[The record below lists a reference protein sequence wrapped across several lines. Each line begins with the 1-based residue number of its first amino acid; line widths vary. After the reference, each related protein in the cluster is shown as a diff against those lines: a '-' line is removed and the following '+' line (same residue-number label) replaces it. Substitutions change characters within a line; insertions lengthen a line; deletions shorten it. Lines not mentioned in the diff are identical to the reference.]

1 MKNRKKNYISRLS
14 SNPKPFVK
22 IEKAQLDLD
31 EQEKQP
37 TTSMCTIKKLL
48 MPLQKNTNG
57 SPTTSLKT
65 ANVIAGFGSNANAN
79 AICIVNSKYL
89 IFCFQFKKILSF

>member
-22 IEKAQLDLD
+22 IEKAETDLD

-37 TTSMCTIKKLL
+37 TTSTCTIKKLL

-57 SPTTSLKT
+57 SPTTSLKP
-65 ANVIAGFGSNANAN
+65 ANVIAGLDSITNAN
-79 AICIVNSKYL
+79 AIYIVNSKYL
-89 IFCFQFKKILSF
+89 NIDND